1 MITATLSKRKH
12 LVGALLIVSE
22 AYSIVRADSMAAG
35 SCGAG
40 EVAESYILIHKQRDF
55 GFGTDF

>member
-1 MITATLSKRKH
+1 MNRHYGQSYSYKRKY
-12 LVGALLIVSE
+12 LIGGLLIVSE

-40 EVAESYILIHKQRDF
+40 EVAESYILIHKQRGRD
-55 GFGTDF
+55 

>member
-22 AYSIVRADSMAAG
+22 AYSIVTTAEHM
-35 SCGAG
+35 
-40 EVAESYILIHKQRDF
+40 VAHMELEQ
-55 GFGTDF
+55 